1 MWEEILSKGTFMP
14 IILFVLWKCNK
25 TYFSDVWKIS
35 TKMKVIALALRQYD
49 LNKNTSYSDFVGE
62 KLTSISFLTQS

>member
-1 MWEEILSKGTFMP
+1 
-14 IILFVLWKCNK
+14 
-25 TYFSDVWKIS
+25 
-35 TKMKVIALALRQYD
+35 MKVIALALRQYD